1 MRGGDVGASSSGAN
15 SAPVFNG
22 TGLTRVEET
31 VGAGRGSSDRWVFAP
46 RAPDKRASGSS
57 CRKSGELIS
66 LLEQEEVTSTIISLS
81 LEIQKQNV
89 MLGSRGDDQG
99 SKKKERGRQQ

>member
-22 TGLTRVEET
+22 TGLSRVEET
-31 VGAGRGSSDRWVFAP
+31 VGGAGRGSSDRWVFAP
-46 RAPDKRASGSS
+46 RAADKRASGSS

-66 LLEQEEVTSTIISLS
+66 LLEQEEVSIINNIFVFTKTDTDHFVRFG
-81 LEIQKQNV
+81 E
-89 MLGSRGDDQG
+89 
-99 SKKKERGRQQ
+99 